1 MKTSKNFGEGQVVKV
16 FKVSG
21 KKLLAG
27 IGIIFLLGATLGCSE
42 AEKFSW
48 DKLKETHYRMIAGE
62 KFYQKMKN
70 AQANASAKGQAAV
83 STNGQAA
90 ASSPAA
96 KQGKQEAKTKPGV
109 KGNNKVE
116 ISLYFSDPNG
126 DYLQAEKREIAM
138 VPGLA
143 RATVEELIAGPKTKG
158 LLRTVPEGT
167 QLLDINVENGLCR
180 VDLSKQFK
188 DNHWGG
194 SSGEILTVYSLV
206 DTLTQFSAIDKVEIL
221 VEGQKVETLA
231 GHMDLSVPVMRN
243 TQIVKTK

>member
-1 MKTSKNFGEGQVVKV
+1 MKV

-27 IGIIFLLGATLGCSE
+27 IGIIFLLGATPGCTE
-42 AEKFSW
+42 TEKFSW

-62 KFYQKMKN
+62 KLYQKMKN
-70 AQANASAKGQAAV
+70 ARANASAKEQAAV

-96 KQGKQEAKTKPGV
+96 KQEAKTKPGV

-116 ISLYFSDPNG
+116 ISLYFSEQNG

-180 VDLSKQFK
+180 VDLSKEFK

-206 DTLTQFSAIDKVEIL
+206 DTLTQFSSIDKVEIL

-243 TQIVKTK
+243 TQIVKETK

>member
-1 MKTSKNFGEGQVVKV
+1 MKV

-27 IGIIFLLGATLGCSE
+27 IGILILLASTAGCSD

-62 KFYQKMKN
+62 KFYEKMKS
-70 AQANASAKGQAAV
+70 AQADAANKGQ
-83 STNGQAA
+83 S
-90 ASSPAA
+90 AA
-96 KQGKQEAKTKPGV
+96 KAPATQQGKRINLNKPETKA
-109 KGNNKVE
+109 NNKVE
-116 ISLYFSDPNG
+116 VSLYFSDQNG
-126 DYLQAEKREIAM
+126 DYLQVEKREIAM

-143 RATVEELIAGPKTKG
+143 RATVQELIAGPKTKG
-158 LLRTVPEGT
+158 LLRTMPEGAK
-167 QLLDINVENGLCR
+167 LLDINVEKGLCR
-180 VDLSKQFK
+180 VDLSKEFK

-206 DTLTQFSAIDKVEIL
+206 DTLTQFSSIDKVEIL

-231 GHMDLSVPVMRN
+231 GHMDLSIPVIRN
-243 TQIVKTK
+243 TQIVKETK

>member
-1 MKTSKNFGEGQVVKV
+1 MKV

-42 AEKFSW
+42 VEKFSW

-70 AQANASAKGQAAV
+70 AQGDASTKGQAAA
-83 STNGQAA
+83 N
-90 ASSPAA
+90 SPAA
-96 KQGKQEAKTKPGV
+96 KQGKQEAKTKPGA

-116 ISLYFSDPNG
+116 ISLYFSDQNG
-126 DYLQAEKREIAM
+126 DYLQVEKREIAM

-167 QLLDINVENGLCR
+167 KLLDINVENGLCR
-180 VDLSKQFK
+180 IDLSKEFK

-206 DTLTQFSAIDKVEIL
+206 DTLTQFSSIDKVEIL

-231 GHMDLSVPVMRN
+231 GHMDLSVPVIRN

>member
-1 MKTSKNFGEGQVVKV
+1 MNV

-27 IGIIFLLGATLGCSE
+27 FGLILLLATMAGCSD

-62 KFYQKMKN
+62 KFYQKMKT
-70 AQANASAKGQAAV
+70 AQNDAANKGQADV
-83 STNGQAA
+83 GT
-90 ASSPAA
+90 PAETQE
-96 KQGKQEAKTKPGV
+96 KQDLTMKPGT
-109 KGNNKVE
+109 KGNAKVQV
-116 ISLYFSDPNG
+116 SLYFSDQNG
-126 DYLQAEKREIAM
+126 DYLHVENREIAM

-143 RATVEELIAGPKTKG
+143 RATVKELIAGPKTKG
-158 LLRTVPEGT
+158 LLRTIPEGT

-180 VDLSKQFK
+180 VDLSKEFK
-188 DNHWGG
+188 ENHWGG

-206 DTLTQFSAIDKVEIL
+206 DTLTQFSSIDQVEIL

-231 GHMDLSVPVMRN
+231 GHMDLSTPVIRN
-243 TQIVKTK
+243 MQIVKETK